1 MRSILKCQS
10 WWWRPHLFLDYCHDL
25 WNLWRMCWG
34 GILPG
39 FCLYFR
45 LVWVYF
51 LIMAY
56 YYFLNKIMQA
66 FINFMKRIGSSVKS
80 LITTR
85 LREHRF
91 CSLVQHSQHECFWLL
106 NSSAPHTFRHFTL
119 SDTPS
124 IYNACFLGWLW
135 SPARKEKERIQR
147 SRLMEAEHYFCSYF
161 IGENLV
167 T

>member
-1 MRSILKCQS
+1 
-10 WWWRPHLFLDYCHDL
+10 
-25 WNLWRMCWG
+25 
-34 GILPG
+34 
-39 FCLYFR
+39 
-45 LVWVYF
+45 
-51 LIMAY
+51 MAY

-66 FINFMKRIGSSVKS
+66 YINFMKPIGSSVKS
-80 LITTR
+80 LVTTR

-91 CSLVQHSQHECFWLL
+91 CSLVQHSQRECFWLL

-135 SPARKEKERIQR
+135 SPDRKEKERIQR

-167 T
+167 TQSRVATRELENMAQPWCKREARKHFGGPLGAPHIACQETQLSQVQRRKEESP